1 MTTRSTKSGS
11 LNENSNE
18 APEDFECD
26 GAARERSKWVSKRP
40 KGSFKKLNSNNRLHG
55 AGYIKFYTCNLV
67 PPKSIGQRCAGNC
80 KMIGKECHTFSDD
93 DRKQIFEAFY
103 GLDCAERQ
111 RDFICR
117 HVVSEPKKECRAG
130 ESSRRSNTNT
140 YFLTIRRKRTKVCKR
155 FFLGTLAISE
165 TVVRTALRKITDVGT
180 IEPEKR
186 GGRVESNQQRDSLI
200 SSLVNA
206 HIDRFPRIESH
217 FCRQNTNRDYLSA
230 DLTLARMHRMYC
242 AEQSDE
248 KSMVSYTYY
257 SQMFH
262 DKNLSFHHPK
272 KDQCTLC
279 VSYRTGDQST
289 KENLHEEYHLHIA
302 EKNAVRKIKEKCK
315 KESIESQEVATPV
328 FDLEQVFT
336 FPMSPESLVF
346 YKRRLTAFNLTVYE
360 LGSRDCDCFFWDET
374 QSRRGSS
381 EIGTCVFLYL
391 KDLDER
397 RHTKVNLF
405 ADGCPGQN
413 KNTII
418 AAMLLYFIR
427 QSKNVKEVSLR
438 YFVTNHGQNEG
449 DSAHSTISTA
459 MDSKAHI
466 LVPSLMPNIIA
477 TARNENPYKV
487 HSLGFTDFLD
497 FKAYSQ
503 LLNILSVRKNDDGNG
518 SINWTDVME
527 IRVEKHSPKTLFY
540 KNSHCCDEYKSITL
554 KKSLDIDV
562 DRLNA
567 EPIKIS
573 AAKYNDLT
581 SLCTGNIRVIRDN
594 SHVEFYKNLPHCDK

>member
-1 MTTRSTKSGS
+1 MELRESDRNGYQNDPKEVLRNLTATIDCTELGT
-11 LNENSNE
+11 SNFTP
-18 APEDFECD
+18 AIWCHQNPL
-26 GAARERSKWVSKRP
+26 ASVR
-40 KGSFKKLNSNNRLHG
+40 
-55 AGYIKFYTCNLV
+55 
-67 PPKSIGQRCAGNC
+67 AGNC

-381 EIGTCVFLYL
+381 EI
-391 KDLDER
+391 DLDER

-413 KNTII
+413 KNTITCRY
-418 AAMLLYFIR
+418 AAIFYSSEQKR
-427 QSKNVKEVSLR
+427 K
-438 YFVTNHGQNEG
+438 G
-449 DSAHSTISTA
+449 
-459 MDSKAHI
+459 
-466 LVPSLMPNIIA
+466 A